1 MKLSVITLSYDNLDY
16 TKAFVK
22 SIRENT
28 TLPYELIIVD
38 NGSEPETQR
47 WVVEN
52 SDRAIIFQEN
62 QGFSKGFNEGVKA
75 ADGEYV
81 MMANNDTEFPPEW
94 DKKLV
99 DTMEK
104 NPIAG
109 IVTPVYTSGRKSA
122 LRVEPGEKILKIFP
136 FRKYPSAV
144 AFLMRRDELISK
156 FGGWSEEY
164 EIASGED
171 ADLCFK
177 VWKSGYDILID
188 ERVLIIHEG
197 KVTSSSKLEDWQ
209 AHFKL
214 NSRQFKKKW
223 FYYYYFPYMGALF
236 RNSR

>member
-16 TKAFVK
+16 TKEFVK

-109 IVTPVYTSGRKSA
+109 ILSPVYTSGRK
-122 LRVEPGEKILKIFP
+122 
-136 FRKYPSAV
+136 
-144 AFLMRRDELISK
+144 
-156 FGGWSEEY
+156 
-164 EIASGED
+164 
-171 ADLCFK
+171 
-177 VWKSGYDILID
+177 
-188 ERVLIIHEG
+188 
-197 KVTSSSKLEDWQ
+197 
-209 AHFKL
+209 
-214 NSRQFKKKW
+214 
-223 FYYYYFPYMGALF
+223 
-236 RNSR
+236 